1 MPDFGLDLIAKSVE
15 AQFTSNETI
24 KSFQDY
30 LEALRKDPHKYCR
43 NSAQY
48 VRDVFEHYGSYM
60 VKDTN
65 GEEIRR
71 WKIFDMFLPV
81 FGQERAQNAIYN
93 YVKSFSEK
101 TNNKIIL
108 LHGPNGSAK
117 TSLIASIMQAVEEY
131 SKLPEGA
138 VFTYNWIFSDNAE
151 HEVGLGFQAGRREN
165 LAFNEETLAFTP
177 HDDITF
183 KLVCAMKDSPIL
195 LIPKPERAKLL
206 ESIGIKAPHHLYEAE
221 LSQKGKEIFNQL
233 IVNYKGDWKKV
244 IRHVQVERFY
254 FSKLF
259 RKGLVSIDPHPNADA
274 STRPLNLERSYRI
287 PRILAMSSL
296 YEPFGD
302 LIDSNRGICEFS
314 EIFKRSPNDNKYLL
328 TTAERGTI
336 NLPGLTAQLD
346 CLIFAT
352 DNEKNLSAFKVQPDW
367 SAFNGRLALVKVPY
381 LLKLSEEKKSA
392 ARILSEHAKA
402 HVAPHTLDVLALWS
416 VITRLRKSKLE
427 PARDLS
433 HTEKAILY
441 DREEAPPSWTQKRRQ
456 ELLRQLKDI
465 AAEYEDTRE
474 RVLGRGVDD
483 ASYEGRGG
491 ASYRDI
497 ENIVIEAVPHN
508 KEYLSPLT
516 LFTTIEK
523 VVKNTSVYEFVKLH
537 LGNTEEDSVYEDGYL
552 SPEAILKEV
561 KAFYAEE
568 IRKDLRDSAGL
579 IPDTEYDKL
588 FDRYM
593 QNVKAWTKNEK
604 ILNQQTGKWETPNEH
619 LMRKVE
625 EKLGI
630 TEKEAPERRKGL
642 FGKIANWALKNDP
655 AQGVP
660 YGVLFNDLL
669 NLLKKNNDAE
679 QRTQV
684 KRIQKFML
692 QHGSDDWKLVPEED
706 KKQVTQTI
714 DNMLKR
720 GYTEASLKEAV
731 VFLIRHEEGPVRG

>member
-1 MPDFGLDLIAKSVE
+1 MLTEFNLDSIAKSVE
-15 AQFTSNETI
+15 EQFSKNETI
-24 KSFQDY
+24 KTFQSY
-30 LEALRKDPHKYCR
+30 LEDVKSDPRKYCR

-48 VRDVFEHYGSYM
+48 VRDVFEHYGSYT
-60 VKDTN
+60 VKDLN
-65 GEEIRR
+65 GEEILR
-71 WKIFDMFLPV
+71 WRLFDEFLPV

-93 YVKSFSEK
+93 YIKSFSEK

-117 TSLIASIMQAVEEY
+117 TSLIASIMMAIEEY

-151 HEVGLGFQAGRREN
+151 HEAGLGFGKREN
-165 LAFNEETLAFTP
+165 TAYNEESLAFTA

-195 LIPKPERAKLL
+195 LIPKEERAKLL
-206 ESIGIKAPHHLYEAE
+206 MSIGIERPHHLYDAE

-233 IVNYKGDWKKV
+233 VVNYKGDWRKV
-244 IRHVQVERFY
+244 IRHIQVERFY

-259 RKGLVSIDPHPNADA
+259 RKGLISIDPHPNADA

-296 YEPFGD
+296 YEPYGD
-302 LIDSNRGICEFS
+302 LIDANRGICEFS

-381 LLKLSEEKKSA
+381 LLKLSDEKKA
-392 ARILSEHAKA
+392 CNRILLEHAKS
-402 HVAPHTLDVLALWS
+402 HVAPHTLDVLALWAT
-416 VITRLRKSKLE
+416 ITRIRRSKLD
-427 PARDLS
+427 PARELT
-433 HTEKAILY
+433 HAEKAFLY
-441 DREEAPPSWTQKRRQ
+441 DREEAPANWTQKRRH
-456 ELLRQLKDI
+456 ELLRQLKDVV
-465 AAEYEDTRE
+465 AEYEDTRD
-474 RVLGRGVDD
+474 RVLGRGIED

-497 ENIVIEAVPHN
+497 ENIVIEAVPQN
-508 KEYLSPLT
+508 KEYLSPMT
-516 LFTTIEK
+516 LFKAIGK
-523 VVKNTSVYEFVKLH
+523 VIKNTSVYEFVKLH
-537 LGNTEEDSVYEDGYL
+537 LGNTEEDSAYEDGYL
-552 SPEAILKEV
+552 DPDNILLQVKQYYADEV
-561 KAFYAEE
+561 
-568 IRKDLRDSAGL
+568 RKDLRDSAGL

-593 QNVKAWTKNEK
+593 LNVKAWTKNEK
-604 ILNQQTGKWETPNEH
+604 LLNPLTGKWEAANEH

-630 TEKEAPERRKGL
+630 SEKEAAERRKSL
-642 FGKIANWALKNDP
+642 FSKIGQWALKNDP
-655 AQGVP
+655 SQGVP
-660 YGVLFNDLL
+660 YNVLFNDLL
-669 NLLKKNNDAE
+669 NLLKKTNDAD
-679 QRTQV
+679 QRVQLQ
-684 KRIQKFML
+684 RIQKFIL
-692 QHGSDDWKLVPEED
+692 QHNTEDWKLVPDED
-706 KKQVTQTI
+706 KKVVTQTI
-714 DNMLKR
+714 DNMHKR
-720 GYTEASLKEAV
+720 GYTDASLKEAV
-731 VFLIRHEEGPVRG
+731 VFLIRHEDGKPDRA